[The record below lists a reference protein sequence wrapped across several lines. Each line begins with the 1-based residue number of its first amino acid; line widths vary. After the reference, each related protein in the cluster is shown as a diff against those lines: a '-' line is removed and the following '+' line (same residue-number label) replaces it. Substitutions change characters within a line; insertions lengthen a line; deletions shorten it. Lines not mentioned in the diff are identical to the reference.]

1 MASLYETLGV
11 PKGAGDAEIKKAYH
25 KMARK
30 LHPDVNPDKKASE
43 QFKKVS
49 GAYDILSDKAKRARY
64 DAGEMDENGNPTP
77 FGGGAYDRG
86 GGQGFQGFH
95 PGAGGAR
102 YQTRNIN
109 PEEFAQMFGGG
120 GGFDFADLFGGM
132 GARRGRNP
140 FGQESYGQD
149 VQYEYAIPFDLSIT
163 GGETTIVLANGR
175 KVKMKIP
182 AGVVDGA
189 VLRLRNQGDNGG
201 DALIRISIQKSALFT
216 RDGDNVLASIPLT
229 LKEAVLG
236 VRLTIPT
243 PFGPVAMRV
252 PPYTGGGTTL
262 RLKGKG
268 VAGRGDL
275 LVRFNIVLPTAS
287 DSALDRFMNNW
298 DEPTRNPRR

>member
-1 MASLYETLGV
+1 MASLYDTLGIA
-11 PKGAGDAEIKKAYH
+11 KGAGDAEIKKAYH

-64 DAGEMDENGNPTP
+64 DAGEIDDNGNPTP

-86 GGQGFQGFH
+86 GQGFGGFH
-95 PGAGGAR
+95 PGAGGAQYR
-102 YQTRNIN
+102 TRNIN
-109 PEEFAQMFGGG
+109 PEEFAQMFGGA
-120 GGFDFADLFGGM
+120 GFDFADLFGGM
-132 GARRGRNP
+132 GGARRGGQSP
-140 FGQESYGQD
+140 FGRASYGQD
-149 VQYEYAIPFDLSIT
+149 VQYEYEIPFDLSIT

-189 VLRLRNQGDNGG
+189 VLRLRNQGDSGG
-201 DALIRISIQKSALFT
+201 DALIRIGIQKSALFT
-216 RDGDNVLASIPLT
+216 RDGDNVLATIPLT

-236 VRLTIPT
+236 AKITIPT

-275 LVRFNIVLPTAS
+275 LVRFNITLPAAS
-287 DSALDRFMNNW
+287 DGALDRFMNNW